1 MLMQMTIGHYVII
14 DKLDLPFNNG
24 MTTITGET
32 GAGKSI
38 ILDALDL
45 ILGKR
50 ADQRCVAPEQDQ
62 CDMSALFDIQSIAAA
77 KDWLSIQGLLDQD
90 EPNTCLLR
98 RYIHR
103 SQPSRAYING
113 QLVTLTQLRELA
125 SLLVYIHGQH
135 AHQLLLKPAWQ
146 NHLLDGIGKHQT
158 LCDKVKVQYDK
169 WQTACQVLE
178 KLRVQSGSNTQ
189 EKQAYLAYQI
199 DELRALDLKQGDV
212 EQLELNI
219 KQLSQQAQV
228 NAAVAQ
234 SMQTLADHDTN
245 AVLTALGTLQ
255 PLFSRYHDLHPP
267 LQSISQLI
275 EQAYIHAQE
284 AYDALQHFQDSTLL
298 DISEQQILEARLSTV
313 YDLARKHRVN
323 AADLHTVLAHL
334 ETELANLSDIDSR
347 ITEQEKYIQ
356 MLVTDYINIAKPLS
370 HAREKTA
377 ALLSQQV
384 TNTMQEL
391 GMAGGYFQV
400 VLSSFD
406 DDTPRA
412 NGLEQATFIVST
424 NPGLTAQPLAKV
436 ASGGEISRI
445 SLAIQ
450 LITAEQNQA
459 ATLVFDE
466 VDVGIGG
473 KTAAIVGTLLRQL
486 SEKTQVIC
494 ITHLPQ
500 VAAMGHQQLCV
511 QKNQDNQKTNSTITQ
526 LSNKARIDEIA
537 RMLGGL
543 EITPKTREN
552 AKSLLNNNQSKVQ
565 QQNQE
570 AESAI

>member
-14 DKLDLPFNNG
+14 DKLDLPFDTG

-38 ILDALDL
+38 IVDALDL

-50 ADQRCVAPEQDQ
+50 ADQRCVASEQDQ
-62 CDMSALFDIQSIAAA
+62 CDISALFDIQSIAMA
-77 KDWLSIQGLLDQD
+77 KDWLTVQGLLDQD

-125 SLLVYIHGQH
+125 SLLVYMHGQH
-135 AHQLLLKPAWQ
+135 AHQLLLKSAWQ
-146 NHLLDGIGKHQT
+146 NHLLDNIGEHQA
-158 LCDKVKVQYDK
+158 LCDQVKIQYGK
-169 WQTACQVLE
+169 WQTACQALE
-178 KLRVQSGSNTQ
+178 NLRIQSGGNTQ

-199 DELRALDLKQGDV
+199 DELRTLDLKQGDA
-212 EQLELNI
+212 EQLELKI
-219 KQLSQQAQV
+219 KQLNQQADV

-234 SMQTLADHDTN
+234 GMQKLANDDTN
-245 AVLTALGTLQ
+245 PVLTALSTLQ
-255 PLFSRYHDLHPP
+255 ALFSRYHDLHPP

-284 AYDALQHFQDSTLL
+284 AYEALQHFQDSTLL
-298 DISEQQILEARLSTV
+298 NLSEQQALETRLSTV

-323 AADLHTVLAHL
+323 AQDLHTVLARL
-334 ETELANLSDIDSR
+334 ETELASLSDIDHH
-347 ITEQEKYIQ
+347 IIEQEKHIQ
-356 MLVTDYINIAKPLS
+356 MLATDYIDIAKPLS
-370 HAREKTA
+370 YAREKTA

-384 TNTMQEL
+384 TDTMQEL
-391 GMAGGYFQV
+391 GMAGGYFKV
-400 VLSSFD
+400 ALSTFSD
-406 DDTPRA
+406 GIPRA
-412 NGLEQATFIVST
+412 NGLEQATFVVST

-450 LITAEQNQA
+450 LIAAKQNRA

-511 QKNQDNQKTNSTITQ
+511 QKNQDHQQTKSTITQ
-526 LSNKARIDEIA
+526 LSDKARIDEIA

-543 EITPKTREN
+543 EITAKTREN
-552 AKSLLNNNQSKVQ
+552 AKSLLDNNQPKAQ
-565 QQNQE
+565 QKNRK
-570 AESAI
+570 AMTA